1 MNDERPA
8 ASGNPRVT
16 IAIPCFKQ
24 EAFLFE
30 SLNSLIAQTTP
41 AWEAFVVDDCS
52 PDRIIDRIVASYGDP
67 RIHYIRHATNR
78 GLAASRNTGLQ
89 AGRAPFV
96 LCIDADDFLDPEFL
110 SVTLSRI
117 EHQDVDCAYAEFQLI
132 GLANDVWRWEPK
144 SVDEFAKVQWLPG
157 SGVVMRRSLWER
169 VGGFSAELR
178 WNEDWDFWIGAAKL
192 GFSFERV
199 QRVLYFHRRH
209 ADCRTASTLPEMTEW
224 ITREAILKKR
234 AAFFAKGDRAAHFR
248 TGGLLTSARASRAAR
263 RRWQFVRLTTRAI
276 AANPKLLFSKSLPNP
291 RPQSRSSFPKSSL
304 LRRCKQQGKRIIWHI
319 VKTYLAIDLSDIY
332 RFDKYREAGNW
343 HEIAPVVHQ
352 TYGYLS
358 HDYRVL
364 GQVLYKIRA
373 RSVLEFGCGSGRLVP
388 VYLMHDVETIWLQDL
403 SRQALDFCRQRF
415 FCQQHIRYC
424 HGDIQRIP
432 TLAAIDLIVA
442 NRVLQHIV
450 DEAEFTKVLCYLS
463 SLTRYFYVNE
473 AGMEASWR
481 DPTLKGRDY
490 IEIFRGLGWCVAEQG
505 RLTAED
511 GTQQRWMLFADYK
524 KIDREMSS
532 QQHKI

>member
-1 MNDERPA
+1 MNDERLT
-8 ASGNPRVT
+8 ASGDHRVT

-30 SLNSLIAQTTP
+30 CLNSLIAQTNP

-67 RIHYIRHATNR
+67 RIHHIRHGTNR

-110 SVTLSRI
+110 SVTLGRI
-117 EHQDVDCAYAEFQLI
+117 ENQDADCAYTEFQLI

-178 WNEDWDFWIGAAKL
+178 WNEDWDFWIGAASL

-199 QRVLYFHRRH
+199 QRALYFHRRH

-234 AAFFAKGDRAAHFR
+234 AAFFAKEDRAAHFR
-248 TGGLLTSARASRAAR
+248 SSGLLTSARASRAAR
-263 RRWQFVRLTTRAI
+263 RRWQSIRLTTRAI
-276 AANPKLLFSKSLPNP
+276 AANPKLLFSQPLPNP
-291 RPQSRSSFPKSSL
+291 RPQFRSSFPKSSL
-304 LRRCKQQGKRIIWHI
+304 LHRCEQESKRVVWHVI
-319 VKTYLAIDLSDIY
+319 KKYLAMDLADIY
-332 RFDKYREAGNW
+332 TSDKYREPRNW
-343 HEIAPVVHQ
+343 HALAPMVHQ

-364 GQVLYKIRA
+364 GKVIDKIRA

-403 SRQALDFCRQRF
+403 SHQALEFCRQRF
-415 FCQQHIRYC
+415 FCQQNIRYC
-424 HGDIQRIP
+424 HEDVRKIP
-432 TLAAIDLIVA
+432 TSAAIDLIVA

-450 DEAEFTKVLCYLS
+450 DEVELMKVLHYLV

-481 DPTLKGRDY
+481 DPYLKGRDY
-490 IEIFRGLGWCVAEQG
+490 IEIFYGLGWRVAERG
-505 RLTAED
+505 GLTAED
-511 GTQQRWMLFADYK
+511 GTQHRWMLFADSR
-524 KIDREMSS
+524 KIERATSF
-532 QQHKI
+532 

>member
-1 MNDERPA
+1 MNDERLA
-8 ASGNPRVT
+8 ASGDPRVT

-30 SLNSLIAQTTP
+30 CLNSLIAQSEP

-52 PDRIIDRIVASYGDP
+52 PDRIIDRIVASYSDP
-67 RIHYIRHATNR
+67 RIHHIRHGTNR
-78 GLAASRNTGLQ
+78 GLAASRNAGLQ

-117 EHQDVDCAYAEFQLI
+117 DDQDADCTYTEFRLI
-132 GLANDVWRWEPK
+132 GLVNDVWRWEPK
-144 SVDEFAKVQWLPG
+144 SVDELAKVQWLPG

-178 WNEDWDFWIGAAKL
+178 WNEDWDFWIGAASL

-199 QRVLYFHRRH
+199 QRALYFHRRH
-209 ADCRTASTLPEMTEW
+209 ADCRTASIRLEMTERF
-224 ITREAILKKR
+224 TREAILKKR
-234 AAFFAKGDRAAHFR
+234 ATFFAEGDRAAHFR
-248 TGGLLTSARASRAAR
+248 SGGLLISARASRAAR
-263 RRWQFVRLTTRAI
+263 HRWQSIRLITRAI
-276 AANPKLLFSKSLPNP
+276 AANPKLVFSQPLPNP
-291 RPQSRSSFPKSSL
+291 RPQFRSDFPKPSL
-304 LRRCKQQGKRIIWHI
+304 LRRCKQESKRIVWHVI
-319 VKTYLAIDLSDIY
+319 KTYLSIDLTDIY
-332 RFDKYREAGNW
+332 PSDKYRDTKNW
-343 HEIAPVVHQ
+343 HEVAPIVHQ

-364 GQVLYKIRA
+364 GQVIDKIRA

-388 VYLMHDVETIWLQDL
+388 VYLMHDVKTIWLQDL
-403 SRQALDFCRQRF
+403 SGQALDFCRQRF
-415 FCQQHIRYC
+415 FCQQNIQYC
-424 HGDIQRIP
+424 HGDIQKIP
-432 TLAAIDLIVA
+432 TSAAIDLIVV

-450 DEAEFTKVLCYLS
+450 DEAEFTKVLRYLA

-481 DPTLKGRDY
+481 DPYLKGRDY
-490 IEIFRGLGWCVAEQG
+490 IEIFQGLGWRVAEQG

-511 GTQQRWMLFADYK
+511 GIRHRWMLFATTRK
-524 KIDREMSS
+524 
-532 QQHKI
+532 